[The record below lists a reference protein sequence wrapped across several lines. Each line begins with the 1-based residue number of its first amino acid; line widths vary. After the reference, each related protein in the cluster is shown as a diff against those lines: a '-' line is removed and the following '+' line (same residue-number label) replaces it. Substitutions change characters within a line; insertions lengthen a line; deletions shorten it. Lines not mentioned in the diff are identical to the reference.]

1 MDIDETSS
9 AFFDYEKYN
18 FISYSFIGKPEV
30 YDIGSLEENLFKPN
44 EESDILVYPRIYI
57 NAENVQYNSDL
68 MTLKLT
74 DAIKE
79 EESVEAPQLKK
90 FEDYMVLSR
99 KGQAYIT
106 LKVTQN
112 NTFEYILSG
121 PYRLDYQ
128 ISHANEM
135 LYLDAIQVAKD
146 NSHPR
151 YSYELKLANLPHE
164 FAHVGLSEMVYIND
178 HAMGIHAATGYI
190 SEVEYDLDEPWND
203 DIVIQN
209 YKTKFEDLF
218 HTITAQSEAMRKNS
232 PKYDIAASGFTP
244 NGSIAGSVL

>member
-1 MDIDETSS
+1 
-9 AFFDYEKYN
+9 
-18 FISYSFIGKPEV
+18 
-30 YDIGSLEENLFKPN
+30 
-44 EESDILVYPRIYI
+44 
-57 NAENVQYNSDL
+57 
-68 MTLKLT
+68 
-74 DAIKE
+74 
-79 EESVEAPQLKK
+79 
-90 FEDYMVLSR
+90 MVLSR

-112 NTFEYILSG
+112 NTFDYILNG

-190 SEVEYDLDEPWND
+190 SEVEYDLDEP
-203 DIVIQN
+203 
-209 YKTKFEDLF
+209 
-218 HTITAQSEAMRKNS
+218 
-232 PKYDIAASGFTP
+232 
-244 NGSIAGSVL
+244 